1 MMTTDETADE
11 YLRQKMNED
20 KKKLI
25 EEIEALHAHN
35 SILSNSIHE
44 WNEKHNALGIKF
56 NQLQN
61 ENIALKEKLL
71 QYEHESFRLDTA
83 GDESIDIEYWSE
95 ENGRYEVF
103 ASFYFNELDDIDGL
117 QALCEEILLML
128 KDTYV
133 VE

>member
-44 WNEKHNALGIKF
+44 WNEKHIAAQESRKRLCTRLAQMDKQMAPTQLRQSIKRVTIVKF
-56 NQLQN
+56 
-61 ENIALKEKLL
+61 
-71 QYEHESFRLDTA
+71 SFFTR
-83 GDESIDIEYWSE
+83 
-95 ENGRYEVF
+95 
-103 ASFYFNELDDIDGL
+103 FYLFPTHLHTVPCRPLSAYCD
-117 QALCEEILLML
+117 
-128 KDTYV
+128 
-133 VE
+133 